1 MHSQVGGA
9 IYNAGGMIEMHA
21 CSVTANGAMMVCRCA
36 APTSFTLLLITR
48 CSCIHSQTS
57 TRVRLSQSGGAIFN
71 CRQGTMIMHECI
83 FTNNGANWYLG
94 YTLYTKEVR
103 MPNVLVQTLH
113 AHVHV
118 HAHGQV
124 HVYMHMLLPP
134 LQGERP
140 ILARL

>member
-48 CSCIHSQTS
+48 CSLTHSKTK
-57 TRVRLSQSGGAIFN
+57 TRVLSQLGGAIFN
-71 CRQGTMIMHECI
+71 LGGKMTMHECI
-83 FTNNGANWYLG
+83 LTNNGGPRETWRAALG
-94 YTLYTKEVR
+94 YYEVR
-103 MPNVLVQTLH
+103 MPNARTIHCCYQS
-113 AHVHV
+113 AGWG
-118 HAHGQV
+118 A
-124 HVYMHMLLPP
+124 
-134 LQGERP
+134 

>member
-1 MHSQVGGA
+1 
-9 IYNAGGMIEMHA
+9 
-21 CSVTANGAMMVCRCA
+21 
-36 APTSFTLLLITR
+36 
-48 CSCIHSQTS
+48 
-57 TRVRLSQSGGAIFN
+57 
-71 CRQGTMIMHECI
+71 
-83 FTNNGANWYLG
+83 
-94 YTLYTKEVR
+94 

-124 HVYMHMLLPP
+124 HVYMHMLLSP